1 MSDFRYPKG
10 NGDLSTLQINPN
22 PFPAQI
28 RALELI
34 RDGIGS
40 QNYFVE
46 TIFNPWSV
54 AEHLTSRQHLLEIK
68 ASQPQKLM
76 DTLDVI
82 TRSEVNHARLAV
94 NTGAHGIFLA
104 IQNATPDV
112 LTVEEYAKFSE
123 PFDKQI
129 LSAVSGAP
137 LNVLHLHG
145 SRIYWRRFTHGWA
158 AAGINYSAVT
168 TRVPIAEVRAQYTG
182 LIVGGI
188 DEGNFPKLSFSDLR
202 RQALEARQSAGRHF
216 LLTPGCSVPNNT
228 TVESVRRL
236 ETVYA

>member
-1 MSDFRYPKG
+1 MSDFPYSKG
-10 NGDLSTLQINPN
+10 NGDLSTLRVNPN

-34 RDGIGS
+34 GDGIGN

-54 AEHLTSRQHLLEIK
+54 AEHLTSRQHLLELK

-76 DTLDVI
+76 DII
-82 TRSEVNHARLAV
+82 TRSEVNHARLAI
-94 NTGAHGIFLA
+94 NED
-104 IQNATPDV
+104 N
-112 LTVEEYAKFSE
+112 FS
-123 PFDKQI
+123 
-129 LSAVSGAP
+129 
-137 LNVLHLHG
+137 
-145 SRIYWRRFTHGWA
+145 
-158 AAGINYSAVT
+158 
-168 TRVPIAEVRAQYTG
+168 
-182 LIVGGI
+182 
-188 DEGNFPKLSFSDLR
+188 KLSFSDLR
-202 RQALEARQSAGRHF
+202 RQALETCQSAGKHF